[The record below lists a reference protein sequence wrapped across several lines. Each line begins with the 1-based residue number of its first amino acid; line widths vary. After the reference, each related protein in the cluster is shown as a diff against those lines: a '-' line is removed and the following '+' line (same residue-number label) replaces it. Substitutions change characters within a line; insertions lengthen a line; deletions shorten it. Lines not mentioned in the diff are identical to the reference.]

1 MKTLSLLLILLATVA
16 ASAQT
21 AKAPATLEV
30 TPTMIM
36 ASNTSTQEI
45 IAVVIRSPRA
55 GGGGWSGVISHDFYF
70 KHGITPTEAIAV
82 DAHDDG
88 RTYTSAE
95 LLFVQFADGSIW
107 GDSKLA
113 VDLLAQRK
121 PQKAFL
127 ERVLLAYQSQGEQ
140 AFVDQLQ
147 QEKQFLGLTA
157 RLLGVQRQAGTQ
169 AAVDV
174 VKERLAAADSRR
186 F

>member
-1 MKTLSLLLILLATVA
+1 MMMAVLTPPPSYCLYNLLMG
-16 ASAQT
+16 Q
-21 AKAPATLEV
+21 
-30 TPTMIM
+30 
-36 ASNTSTQEI
+36 
-45 IAVVIRSPRA
+45 
-55 GGGGWSGVISHDFYF
+55 Y
-70 KHGITPTEAIAV
+70 
-82 DAHDDG
+82 
-88 RTYTSAE
+88 
-95 LLFVQFADGSIW
+95 W
-107 GDSKLA
+107 GDFKLA

>member
-1 MKTLSLLLILLATVA
+1 VKTLSLLLILLAPVA

-36 ASNTSTQEI
+36 AINTSTQEI
-45 IAVVIRSPRA
+45 IAVVIRSPA

-70 KHGITPTEAIAV
+70 KHGITPTEATAV

-107 GDSKLA
+107 GDFKLA

>member
-21 AKAPATLEV
+21 AKVPATLEV

-36 ASNTSTQEI
+36 ATNTSTQEI
-45 IAVVIRSPRA
+45 IAVVIRSPA
-55 GGGGWSGVISHDFYF
+55 GGSGWSAVISHDFYF
-70 KHGITPTEAIAV
+70 KQGITPTEATAV

-88 RTYTSAE
+88 RTYISAE
-95 LLFVQFADGSIW
+95 LLFVQFADGSTW
-107 GDSKLA
+107 GDSTLA
-113 VDLLAQRK
+113 ADLLARRK
-121 PQKAFL
+121 PQKDFL
-127 ERVLLAYQSQGEQ
+127 ENVLLAYQSQGEQ

-147 QEKQFLGLTA
+147 QEKEFRGLATHLLDIQKQSGTA
-157 RLLGVQRQAGTQ
+157 

-174 VKERLAAADSRR
+174 VKDRLAAANSRG